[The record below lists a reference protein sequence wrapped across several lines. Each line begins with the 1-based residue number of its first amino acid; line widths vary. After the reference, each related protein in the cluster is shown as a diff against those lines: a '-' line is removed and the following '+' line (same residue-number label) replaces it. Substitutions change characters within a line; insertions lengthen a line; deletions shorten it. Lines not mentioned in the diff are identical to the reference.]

1 MDKRALVL
9 GLLADVG
16 LPAVAY
22 YGGRALG
29 LDVEVALAAGGGVGL
44 IRLAWIGV
52 TRRRL
57 DGLAAVVVG
66 AFAALLVASLLTGDP
81 RILLARESIVS
92 GGLGLLLL
100 GSAAVR
106 RPVLYAMLRRLNAG
120 NADLL
125 ARWDVTW
132 RDRPAFRRVFLLMSV
147 VWGAG
152 LLAEAIIRV
161 PLIYLLP
168 VDVTAALS
176 TALQVGTVGL
186 LVLWSLWYRR
196 RRQHAA
202 AATASGAEGRPT
214 AAAPAYAGRD
224 GHA

>member
-1 MDKRALVL
+1 VNKRALIL
-9 GLLADVG
+9 GLLADIG
-16 LPAVAY
+16 LPAAAY

-29 LDVEVALAAGGGVGL
+29 LDVELALAAGGGVGL
-44 IRLAWIGV
+44 LRLAYVGV

-66 AFAALLVASLLTGDP
+66 AFVALLVASLLTGDP

-92 GGLGLLLL
+92 GGLALLLL
-100 GSAAVR
+100 GSVAAG

-120 NADLL
+120 KPDVL
-125 ARWDVTW
+125 ARWDEMWHT
-132 RDRPAFRRVFLLMSV
+132 RPAFRRVFVLISL

-152 LLAEAIIRV
+152 LLAEALVRV

-186 LVLWSLWYRR
+186 LVCWSLWYRR
-196 RRQHAA
+196 RRQRAA
-202 AATASGAEGRPT
+202 AAHTAVPGT
-214 AAAPAYAGRD
+214 V
-224 GHA
+224 

>member
-9 GLLADVG
+9 GLVADVG
-16 LPAVAY
+16 LPAAAY
-22 YGGRALG
+22 YGARAIG
-29 LDVEVALAAGGGVGL
+29 LDVEPALAAGGVVGL
-44 IRLAWIGV
+44 LRLAYVGV

-57 DGLAAVVVG
+57 DGVAAVVVG
-66 AFAALLVASLLTGDP
+66 GFVALLVASLLTGDP

-100 GSAAVR
+100 GSVAVG
-106 RPVLYAMLRRLNAG
+106 RPVLYSMLRRLNAG
-120 NADLL
+120 KPELL
-125 ARWDVTW
+125 ARWDGMW
-132 RDRPAFRRVFLLMSV
+132 RTRPAFRRVFVLMSL

-152 LLAEAIIRV
+152 LLAEAIVRL

-186 LVLWSLWYRR
+186 LVAWSLWYRR
-196 RRQHAA
+196 RRQR
-202 AATASGAEGRPT
+202 AATHSATPET
-214 AAAPAYAGRD
+214 A
-224 GHA
+224 

>member
-1 MDKRALVL
+1 MDKRALII

-16 LPAVAY
+16 LPAAVY

-29 LDVEVALAAGGGVGL
+29 LDAEPALAAGGGVAL
-44 IRLAWIGV
+44 LRLAYVAI

-66 AFAALLVASLLTGDP
+66 GFVALLVASLLTGDP

-100 GSAAVR
+100 GSVAVG
-106 RPVLYAMLRRLNAG
+106 RPVLYAILRRLNAG
-120 NADLL
+120 KPDVL
-125 ARWDVTW
+125 ARWDRLW
-132 RDRPAFRRVFLLMSV
+132 RDRPAFRRVFVLMSL

-152 LLAEAIIRV
+152 LLAEAIVRV

-186 LVLWSLWYRR
+186 LIGWSLWYRR
-196 RRQHAA
+196 SRRRAAAHHAA
-202 AATASGAEGRPT
+202 TPET
-214 AAAPAYAGRD
+214 V
-224 GHA
+224 